1 MDLRSEVQL
10 SFNHLTDSMTLFG
23 HAPIHCNCNRRVNL
37 GLKWKVL
44 RSTFKIQSLEL
55 VSETKIGPD
64 EDLDRELTDG

>member
-37 GLKWKVL
+37 GLEWKVL
-44 RSTFKIQSLEL
+44 RSTSKISLEF
-55 VSETKIGPD
+55 VSETKIGLD